1 MDELQWEH
9 RLSVVE
15 DRSKSNRYRL
25 DELEKRQENLT
36 ELVKSVATIAQK
48 QTDMDDDLQEIKQ
61 DVKGI
66 LAVPQKRWDTLLA
79 AVITAIVTA
88 VLTALLAA

>member
-48 QTDMDDDLQEIKQ
+48 QTDMDGDLQEIKQ

-88 VLTALLAA
+88 LLTALLAA